1 MLRNLNQPAS
11 GRTCGQ
17 SWIEIPLAGHALRNL
32 NTLQT
37 PRRIMGTAKI
47 GFLGADILDNGG
59 STNPL
64 ANDSLS
70 RTSRYRM
77 VIGVSTFPT
86 IFCWENGATQITV
99 PGAAVYQLYEDGIRV
114 TSAQDDRTIDVTE
127 EIVVIPPIPPTP
139 PASTFNSGG
148 WAGLIHPTRRK
159 RYEEVEE
166 VAESALEVVVPTEP
180 LKTVEV
186 RPIVPQRVTVDV
198 VPVAKQWLDQW
209 AKQYGLR
216 LPANAYADLLNLGSA
231 AIASVPRK
239 LVDPVIDQAS
249 IDEATRQ
256 LLESRNKED
265 EELLLL
271 T

>member
-47 GFLGADILDNGG
+47 GFLGSDILDNGG

-114 TSAQDDRTIDVTE
+114 TSDQDDRTISATATVT
-127 EIVVIPPIPPTP
+127 PTP
-139 PASTFNSGG
+139 T
-148 WAGLIHPTRRK
+148 PTISKDGRVLRAK
-159 RYEEVEE
+159 R
-166 VAESALEVVVPTEP
+166 
-180 LKTVEV
+180 
-186 RPIVPQRVTVDV
+186 
-198 VPVAKQWLDQW
+198 DQQLNTDDERDMEDMIT
-209 AKQYGLR
+209 AFFAIER
-216 LPANAYADLLNLGSA
+216 LM
-231 AIASVPRK
+231 
-239 LVDPVIDQAS
+239 
-249 IDEATRQ
+249 
-256 LLESRNKED
+256 
-265 EELLLL
+265 
-271 T
+271 